1 MARSRRNRQPV
12 RRLIRLSA
20 EAFGTLLT
28 VSLATPRLTFLWGGL
43 VAMRT
48 TTRLR
53 HLPLT
58 PVQPLP
64 VLLRGAL
71 LSPALDYRAA
81 KGRFLFANQER
92 PD

>member
-1 MARSRRNRQPV
+1 MARSHRNRQPV
-12 RRLIRLSA
+12 RRLIHLSA

-81 KGRFLFANQER
+81 
-92 PD
+92 

>member
-1 MARSRRNRQPV
+1 MARSHRNRQLV

-81 KGRFLFANQER
+81 
-92 PD
+92 